1 MHFSSNNIAVRWRV
15 SIAADQTQ
23 IFVFRV
29 SVYLLD
35 CEVFFSSHHSYA
47 FPMNGGVIEARHLVS
62 TVGSRLH
69 LSRTDNTCVFHL
81 SRP

>member
-1 MHFSSNNIAVRWRV
+1 MRWRV

-29 SVYLLD
+29 SVCLLD
-35 CEVFFSSHHSYA
+35 CEVFFGGGGGFTHHSYA